1 MTEIPKVE
9 DDTKKLI
16 ATPPLNLLFNPNFV
30 SRKDIWNINIT
41 TLLEMLLAI
50 INRAAIKDLRI
61 CGLAALSSAMIHRIK
76 VESIFELEKIAMQH
90 KSLEYSK
97 KDDTIPELKP
107 IEVPFRIEST
117 YPVSLTDLLYVL
129 ENMISEL
136 ANPRQKKRQIDLEA
150 NPTFDFSQYLIKLEE
165 ILKEYQDRILAS
177 IGIEGSKSF
186 RELVA
191 GLQPIEI
198 ARTFIAVLYLGMSG
212 TLDIEQPEEADDIK
226 MTLKNV

>member
-1 MTEIPKVE
+1 
-9 DDTKKLI
+9 
-16 ATPPLNLLFNPNFV
+16 
-30 SRKDIWNINIT
+30 
-41 TLLEMLLAI
+41 
-50 INRAAIKDLRI
+50 
-61 CGLAALSSAMIHRIK
+61 
-76 VESIFELEKIAMQH
+76 
-90 KSLEYSK
+90 
-97 KDDTIPELKP
+97 
-107 IEVPFRIEST
+107 
-117 YPVSLTDLLYVL
+117 
-129 ENMISEL
+129 MISEL

-150 NPTFDFSQYLIKLEE
+150 NPTFDFSQYLVKLEE

>member
-1 MTEIPKVE
+1 MTETPKVE
-9 DDTKKLI
+9 DDTKRLI
-16 ATPPLNLLFNPNFV
+16 ANPPLNLLFNLNFV
-30 SRKDIWNINIT
+30 NRKDIWNINIT

-90 KSLEYSK
+90 KSLEYTK
-97 KDDTIPELKP
+97 KDDPIPELKP
-107 IEVPFRIEST
+107 IEIPFRVEST

-136 ANPRQKKRQIDLEA
+136 TNPKQKKRQIDLEA
-150 NPTFDFSQYLIKLEE
+150 NPTFDFSQYLVKLEE
-165 ILKEYQDRILAS
+165 IMKEYQDRILAS

>member
-97 KDDTIPELKP
+97 KDDRIPELKP

-150 NPTFDFSQYLIKLEE
+150 NPTFDFSQYLVKLEE